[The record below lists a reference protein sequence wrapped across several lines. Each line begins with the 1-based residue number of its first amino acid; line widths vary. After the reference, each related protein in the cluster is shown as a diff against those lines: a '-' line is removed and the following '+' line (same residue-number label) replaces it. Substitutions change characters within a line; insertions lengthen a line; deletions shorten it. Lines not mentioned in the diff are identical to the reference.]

1 MKLMSEKTDD
11 LFVMTP
17 VGTLA
22 YVRINGKPKEGST
35 DDGFYI
41 CLELTKEEGE
51 ELRQKALNHWMN
63 SKSRETLLNKSKG
76 KNTFDNPIIKI
87 DFVDDIAKVHCK
99 QHRKG
104 KHKDTGEEFDFV
116 IKIFDGKGNELP
128 KETRVWGGSTGRVKL
143 NLRAWEY
150 GFRYG
155 VRLQIKDVQVAKLIT
170 PEPNENYVPQGFDAI
185 PGADDLTG
193 VVGAANEGMAPLGS
207 DEDIPF

>member
-1 MKLMSEKTDD
+1 MSKKTDD

-22 YVRINGKPKEGST
+22 YVRINGKPKEGAI
-35 DDGFYI
+35 DDDFYI

-51 ELRQKALNHWMN
+51 ELRQKVLSHWMN
-63 SKSRETLLNKSKG
+63 SASREKLLDKSNG
-76 KNTFDNPIIKI
+76 KNAFDNPIIKI
-87 DFVDDIAKVHCK
+87 DFVDGIAKVHCK

-104 KHKDTGEEFDFV
+104 KHKDTGKEFDFV

-143 NLRAWEY
+143 NLRAWEH

-155 VRLQIKDVQVAKLIT
+155 VSLKIKDVQIAKLVQ

-185 PGADDLTG
+185 PGGEDLTS
-193 VVGAANEGMAPLGS
+193 VVGSASGMSPIDDG
-207 DEDIPF
+207 DEEIPF

>member
-22 YVRINGKPKEGST
+22 YIRINGKPKEGAT
-35 DDGFYI
+35 DDDFYI

-51 ELRQKALNHWMN
+51 ELRQKALSHWMN
-63 SKSRETLLNKSKG
+63 SESREKLLSKNKG
-76 KNTFDNPIIKI
+76 KNAFDNPIIKI

-104 KHKDTGEEFDFV
+104 KHKDTGKEFDFV
-116 IKIFDGKGNELP
+116 INIFDGKGNELP
-128 KETRVWGGSTGRVKL
+128 NDTRVWGGSTGRVKL

-155 VRLQIKDVQVAKLIT
+155 VRLQIKDVQIAKLVQ
-170 PEPNENYVPQGFDAI
+170 PEPSEDFVPKGFDAI

-193 VVGAANEGMAPLGS
+193 TVGSASGMSPIDGG
-207 DEDIPF
+207 DEEIPF